1 MNLHEHIKKVLREEV
16 NKKYLKP
23 SEKSEKFIL
32 DRLNSMASGAEI
44 YHVESYKTRHD
55 FEFCKNGK
63 QIMNLVLFFE
73 ETNDSTPTSE
83 RKFDSSTLS
92 VQEDFVGGLLGAFPV
107 RRNYLYYI
115 IEEWFED
122 TFLSKISNMMGRN
135 DISVEELSFN
145 DRSYT
150 CVPPI
155 KEVPEGVTQDE
166 MIKVIMNNTLWRK
179 KDLLALEEREPG
191 SIEWMYLNKLRN
203 NEVNRLDSGNP
214 MGESEIKEGELTE
227 KCWKGYTQKG
237 MKTMFGK
244 RYPNCVKKTKK

>member
-1 MNLHEHIKKVLREEV
+1 MSLQQTIKRVLREEV

-83 RKFDSSTLS
+83 RKFDSSTL
-92 VQEDFVGGLLGAFPV
+92 VIQEDFVGGLLVAFPV

-191 SIEWMYLNKLRN
+191 SLEFMYLQKLRN
-203 NEVNRLDSGNP
+203 NEVNRLD
-214 MGESEIKEGELTE
+214 
-227 KCWKGYTQKG
+227 
-237 MKTMFGK
+237 
-244 RYPNCVKKTKK
+244 R